1 MSSGRTNAVSAGGAE
16 PITGTVMT
24 TSAGQM
30 IIPAD
35 VSGRNWSI
43 AIGTVTDPISFISEA
58 KTVAAYGHGADASK
72 AGRVY
77 ITLSST
83 IGYGSASGYLSITI
97 NGGQTIL
104 TSEENPIW
112 VISVPYTY
120 LIA

>member
-43 AIGTVTDPISFISEA
+43 AIGTVTDPINFISEA
-58 KTVAAYGHGADASK
+58 KTVAAYGHGADVSE
-72 AGRVY
+72 AGILY
-77 ITLSST
+77 LALGL
-83 IGYGSASGYLSITI
+83 IGFGSASTYLSIAI

-104 TSEENPIW
+104 TSKENPNWLIR
-112 VISVPYTY
+112 VPYTY